1 MEWIQDTLGQ
11 AARLAPL
18 TITALIA
25 IGLLLFVDHQLRSR
39 WKHRPEVQ
47 FRFQLIMLGL
57 TLTGVLAIIFALP
70 VSDALKGDLLGLVG
84 IVLSASIAL
93 ASTTFIGNMMAGI
106 MLRAIRNARPG
117 DFVTVGDVTG
127 RVTEMGLLR
136 TEVQTED
143 RDLVTLPN
151 LVLVTQPVKVV
162 RASGTIVSA
171 EVSLGYEIGRGQVS
185 ALLLAAA
192 EQAELKEAFVQV
204 RNLGDFAVTYR
215 IAGLLEDVT
224 SLITARSRLRE
235 SMLDALH
242 GGGVE
247 IVSPSFMNQRAVEP
261 ARRFVPR
268 TVTAGNQGNGVAAE
282 EVAFDK
288 ADEAA
293 SIEELRTA
301 LQEVDEAL
309 AERAAGASMDDLQGR
324 RQSLKAQLKAE
335 LIRRQAAEP

>member
-1 MEWIQDTLGQ
+1 MEWIRQGLGE
-11 AARLAPL
+11 AARFAPL
-18 TITALIA
+18 AITALAA
-25 IGLLLFVDHQLRSR
+25 IGLLMGVDHQLRNR
-39 WKHRPEVQ
+39 WRHRPEVQ

-57 TLTGVLAIIFALP
+57 TLAGVLAVIFALP
-70 VSDALKGDLLGLVG
+70 VSDNLKGDLLGLLG

-117 DFVTVGDVTG
+117 DFITVGDVTG

-171 EVSLGYEIGRGQVS
+171 EVSLGYDVDRVRVS
-185 ALLLAAA
+185 DLLRAAA
-192 EQAELKEAFVQV
+192 ERAELKESFVHI

-235 SMLDALH
+235 AMLDTLH
-242 GGGVE
+242 AGGVE
-247 IVSPSFMNQRAVEP
+247 IVSPAFMNQRVLDP
-261 ARRFVPR
+261 ARSFVPR
-268 TVTAGNQGNGVAAE
+268 QVAVPDNGSQVEAE

-293 SIEELRTA
+293 SIEQLKA
-301 LQEVDEAL
+301 AIDKIDEAL
-309 AERAAGASMDDLQGR
+309 ARPEGTTSPDVLKGQRAR
-324 RQSLKAQLKAE
+324 LKARLKASIE
-335 LIRRQAAEP
+335 RQESDAS

>member
-1 MEWIQDTLGQ
+1 MEWIRQGLGE
-11 AARLAPL
+11 ATRLVPL
-18 TITALIA
+18 AITALVA
-25 IGLLLFVDHQLRSR
+25 IGLLLWADHQLRRR
-39 WKHRPEVQ
+39 WRHRPEVQ

-57 TLTGVLAIIFALP
+57 TLAGVLAVIFALP
-70 VSDALKGDLLGLVG
+70 VSDTLKGDLLGLLG

-171 EVSLGYEIGRGQVS
+171 EVSLGYEIDHVRVSELLRG
-185 ALLLAAA
+185 AA
-192 EQAELKEAFVQV
+192 ERAELKEAFVHI

-235 SMLDALH
+235 AMLDTLH
-242 GGGVE
+242 AGGVE
-247 IVSPSFMNQRAVEP
+247 IVSPAFMNQRVLDP
-261 ARRFVPR
+261 ARTFVPR
-268 TVTAGNQGNGVAAE
+268 QVAVPANGSEVEAE
-282 EVAFDK
+282 EIAFDK

-293 SIEELRTA
+293 SIEQLKA
-301 LQEVDEAL
+301 AIGKIDEAL
-309 AERAAGASMDDLQGR
+309 AGPEGTTSPDVLKGQRAR
-324 RQSLKAQLKAE
+324 LKARLKASVE
-335 LIRRQAAEP
+335 RQKTDAS